1 MSKAEG
7 TRVVAPD
14 EGQTGGLKKQQRV
27 QVCRVRAV
35 EESDGRGGKGS
46 RGSYRPVG
54 TFPCPGP
61 SDRLRVTCLTPV
73 ILVSFNCGS
82 SAGRNARTELLFL
95 MGRGKGAGVRM
106 KSAQREA
113 GPGDGRWIPEDTAEP
128 LSLAMPEANLY
139 P

>member
-7 TRVVAPD
+7 TRAVALD
-14 EGQTGGLKKQQRV
+14 EGQTGGFKKQQRV

-46 RGSYRPVG
+46 RGSYRPIG

-73 ILVSFNCGS
+73 ISVSFNCGS
-82 SAGRNARTELLFL
+82 SAGNTRTELLFL
-95 MGRGKGAGVRM
+95 WEEVKEQA
-106 KSAQREA
+106 
-113 GPGDGRWIPEDTAEP
+113 
-128 LSLAMPEANLY
+128 
-139 P
+139 